1 MPEGPEVKTNAAFL
15 QSALEGKVIK
25 DIEIISGR
33 YVSHGPFKGHNNFVY
48 ELPVKV
54 SLVDCKGKFIYFL
67 FEDTSS
73 LWSTL
78 GMSGQWQNHKTK
90 HTRVVLTT
98 EGGRK
103 VYFNDIR
110 NFGTLKY
117 ATNLY
122 ELQDKLQSLGVDILC
137 ERYVKDPKE
146 FVELFSAA
154 IKSKPKKTIAENI
167 MNQNLIS
174 GVGNYLKAEI
184 LYHAGI
190 SPHRVC
196 GELEEHEIKAL
207 ALFSQMIAW
216 KSYESGGAT
225 ISTYRKENG
234 EEGLYNRRF
243 VVYNQKY
250 DLKGNE
256 VIKETTK
263 DKRTTHWVPAV
274 QV

>member
-1 MPEGPEVKTNAAFL
+1 MVDELYWQPCDKSEISLQHFL
-15 QSALEGKVIK
+15 DPFSTLQTKLSDLPQNYTHKSNLKIMSMVPMISLFLLLKAL
-25 DIEIISGR
+25 
-33 YVSHGPFKGHNNFVY
+33 
-48 ELPVKV
+48 V
-54 SLVDCKGKFIYFL
+54 SL
-67 FEDTSS
+67 
-73 LWSTL
+73 
-78 GMSGQWQNHKTK
+78 KTK
-90 HTRVVLTT
+90 HTRVALTT

-117 ATNLY
+117 ASNLY
-122 ELQDKLQSLGVDILC
+122 ELQDKLQKLGVDILC
-137 ERYVKDPKE
+137 ERYVKDPEE
-146 FVELFSAA
+146 FVDLFSAA

-167 MNQNLIS
+167 MNQNLVA

-184 LYHAGI
+184 LYHAGV

-196 GELEEHEIKAL
+196 GDLQEHEVKAL

-216 KSYESGGAT
+216 KSYQSGGAT

-243 VVYNQKY
+243 VVYNQKHE
-250 DLKGNE
+250 LKGNE